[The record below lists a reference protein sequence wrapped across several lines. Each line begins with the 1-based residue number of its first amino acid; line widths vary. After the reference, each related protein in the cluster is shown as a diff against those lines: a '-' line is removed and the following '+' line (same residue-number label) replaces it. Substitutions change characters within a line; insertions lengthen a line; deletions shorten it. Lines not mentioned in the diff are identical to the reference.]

1 MSFFKWAKP
10 GLFFVFFCS
19 FLNTNFTG
27 KTVDVSGIRTRI
39 VGVEGEH
46 TDHLTTTTAL
56 RESVFVLDRERESY
70 NLRKREIERKLQ
82 EPEKMVK

>member
-1 MSFFKWAKP
+1 MGQTWP
-10 GLFFVFFCS
+10 LFCFFCS

-56 RESVFVLDRERESY
+56 RESVFVLDRDRERESY
-70 NLRKREIERKLQ
+70 NLRKREIERKLL